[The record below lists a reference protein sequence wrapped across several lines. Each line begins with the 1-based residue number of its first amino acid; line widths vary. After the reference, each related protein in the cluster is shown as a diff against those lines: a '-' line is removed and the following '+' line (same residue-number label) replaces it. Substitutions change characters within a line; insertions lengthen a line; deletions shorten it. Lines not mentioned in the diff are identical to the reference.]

1 MSMQD
6 YEKAYKLGKKEYQ
19 QRLMEGK
26 RPTLKV
32 LDEILPSKGSY
43 SEVPLGLVQIPLDQI
58 VGTKT
63 DSRSNAF
70 ARNFMPILKE
80 NSEFALKWARLC
92 EAQVEEGIRDPIKAY
107 EYMNKFYVVEG
118 NKRVSV
124 LKYFEVSTIAGNVTR
139 IIPKPTD
146 ELENRIYYEFLDFY
160 ELSKINY
167 VWFSEEGSFAELQEA
182 VGKEPGEEWTEDDCL
197 EFKSLFTKFKMEYQE
212 KIAGDVTAVSDAFL
226 KFIKI
231 HGYDEARELSVAELK
246 KMMKKTKEEFELL
259 KKEDDIDIKMDPTE
273 EKKSIITQIITKV
286 TTKLKIAFI
295 YEKTISSSAWTY
307 GHELGRLHLEEVFAD
322 DVTTMYFENVTKD
335 NVREVMEEAIE
346 AGCNLIFTTTP
357 TFVQASV
364 KMAIEH
370 PSVRIM
376 NCSLNTSHRYIRT
389 YYTRLHEAKFLMGA
403 IAGSMAKNNKILYVA
418 DYPIYGTIAQINAF
432 AIGAQMINP
441 HVQIYL
447 EWSSKKDFD
456 LDEVI
461 EKIQPDCISGKDM
474 RALESQT
481 HLYGISKVENGIAR
495 NLAMPLINWGI
506 FYEKLV
512 NQIMDGT
519 WKLDEDTSDNKAI
532 NYWWGMS
539 SGVVDVICSRKLPLG
554 TKRLVNVLKE
564 CICNGSFS
572 VFEGELYSQEG
583 VVQADPDVKLKPE
596 EVASIDWLAE
606 NIIGEIPKTEG
617 LTESAIPVVSQQGV
631 KKKG

>member
-19 QRLMEGK
+19 KRLMEGK

-43 SEVPLGLVQIPLDQI
+43 SEVPLGLVQIPLDQV

-80 NSEFALKWARLC
+80 NSEFAYKWARLC

-124 LKYFEVSTIAGNVTR
+124 LKYFEVSTIPGNVTR

-146 ELENRIYYEFLDFY
+146 ELENRIYYEFLEFY

-167 VWFSEEGSFAELQEA
+167 IWFSEEGAFAELQEA
-182 VGKEPGEEWTEDDCL
+182 VGKAADEVWTEDECL
-197 EFKSLFTKFKMEYQE
+197 EFKSLYTKFKMEYVDKDEE
-212 KIAGDVTAVSDAFL
+212 KAPTVGDAFL

-231 HGYDEARELSVAELK
+231 HGYQEACQFTPNELK
-246 KMMKKTKEEFELL
+246 KMMHKTKEEFELL
-259 KKEDDIDIKMDPTE
+259 EIEDDIDIKMDPTE
-273 EKKSIITQIITKV
+273 EKKSIFTQILTKA
-286 TTKLKIAFI
+286 TTKLKVAFI
-295 YEKTISSSAWTY
+295 YEKTIASSAWTY
-307 GHELGRLHLEEVFAD
+307 SHELGRLHLEEVFPD
-322 DVTTMYFENVTKD
+322 EITTMYYENVTRD
-335 NVREVMEEAIE
+335 NVKEVMEEAIQE
-346 AGCNLIFTTTP
+346 GCNLIFTTTP
-357 TFVQASV
+357 AFTQASV

-376 NCSLNTSHRYIRT
+376 NCSVNTSHRYIRT

-418 DYPIYGTIAQINAF
+418 DYPIYGTIAQIDAF

-461 EKIQPDCISGKDM
+461 ERIQPDCISGKDM

-481 HLYGISKVENGIAR
+481 HLYGISKLENGIAR
-495 NLAMPLINWGI
+495 NLAMPLINWGT

-519 WKLDEDTSDNKAI
+519 WKLDEDNSDNKAI

-564 CICNGSFS
+564 SICSGGFS
-572 VFEGELYSQEG
+572 VFEGELHSQDG
-583 VVQADPDVKLKPE
+583 VIQADSELKLEPE
-596 EVASIDWLAE
+596 EVAGIDWLAE
-606 NIIGEIPKTEG
+606 NIIGEIPVMED

>member
-19 QRLMEGK
+19 TRLMEGK

-80 NSEFALKWARLC
+80 NSEFALKWVRLC
-92 EAQVEEGIRDPIKAY
+92 QAQVEEGIREPIKAY

-124 LKYFEVSTIAGNVTR
+124 LKYFEVDMIAGNVTR
-139 IIPKPTD
+139 IIPKSTE
-146 ELENRIYYEFLDFY
+146 ELENKIYYEFLDFY

-167 VWFSEEGSFAELQEA
+167 VWFSQEGSFAELQES
-182 VGKEPGEEWTEDDCL
+182 VGKQPGEVWTEDECL
-197 EFKSLFTKFKMEYQE
+197 EFKSLYTKFKMEYQE
-212 KIAGDVTAVSDAFL
+212 TIDGDITVVSEAFL
-226 KFIKI
+226 QFIKI
-231 HGYDEARELSVAELK
+231 HGYAEACAMSLPELK

-259 KKEDDIDIKMDPTE
+259 RKEDDIQIKMDPTE
-273 EKKSIITQIITKV
+273 DKKSILTQLITKV

-295 YEKTISSSAWTY
+295 YEKTIESSAWTY
-307 GHELGRLHLEEVFAD
+307 GHELGRLHLEGVLPN
-322 DVTTMYFENVTKD
+322 DVTTMCFENVTKD
-335 NVREVMEEAIE
+335 NILEVMEEAIE

-357 TFVQASV
+357 AFAQASV
-364 KMAIEH
+364 KMAIDH
-370 PSVRIM
+370 PEVRIM

-461 EKIQPDCISGKDM
+461 ERIQPDCISGKDM
-474 RALESQT
+474 RALESDT
-481 HLYGISKVENGIAR
+481 YLYGISKMENGIAR
-495 NLAMPLINWGI
+495 NLAMPLINWGV
-506 FYEKLV
+506 FYQKLV

-519 WKLDEDTSDNKAI
+519 WKIDEDYSENKAI

-539 SGVVDVICSRKLPLG
+539 AGVVDVICSRKLPLG
-554 TKRLVNVLKE
+554 TQRLISVLKE
-564 CICNGSFS
+564 SICNGNFT
-572 VFEGELYSQEG
+572 VFEGELHSQER
-583 VVQADPDVKLKPE
+583 VVQSDPDVKLKPE
-596 EVASIDWLAE
+596 EVISIDWLAE
-606 NIIGEIPKTEG
+606 NIVGEIPETEG
-617 LTESAIPVVSQQGV
+617 LMESAIPVVAQQGV

>member
-1 MSMQD
+1 MSMED

-19 QRLMEGK
+19 KRLMQGK

-43 SEVPLGLVQIPLDQI
+43 SEIPLGLVQIPLDQV

-80 NSEFALKWARLC
+80 NSEFAVKWARLC
-92 EAQVEEGIRDPIKAY
+92 ESQVEEGIREPIKAY

-124 LKYFEVSTIAGNVTR
+124 LKYFEVNTIPGNVTR

-146 ELENRIYYEFLDFY
+146 ELENRIYYEFLKFY
-160 ELSKINY
+160 DLSKINY
-167 VWFSEEGSFAELQEA
+167 VWFSEEGAFADLQEA
-182 VGKEPGEEWTEDDCL
+182 VGKAQDEVWTEDECL
-197 EFKSLFTKFKMEYQE
+197 EFKSLYTKFKMEYVDKDEE
-212 KIAGDVTAVSDAFL
+212 KAPTVGDAFL

-231 HGYDEARELSVAELK
+231 HGYQESCELTPNQLK
-246 KMMKKTKEEFELL
+246 KMMNKTKGEFELL
-259 KKEDDIDIKMDPTE
+259 EREDDIEIKMDPTE
-273 EKKSIITQIITKV
+273 EKKFTLTQLIPMPTK
-286 TTKLKIAFI
+286 KLKIAFL
-295 YEKTISSSAWTY
+295 YEKTIASSAWSY
-307 GHELGRLHLEEVFAD
+307 AHELGRLHLEEVFENE
-322 DVTTMYFENVTKD
+322 VSTIYYENVTVD
-335 NVREVMEEAIE
+335 NVLEVMESVVAE
-346 AGCNLIFTTTP
+346 GCKVIFTTSAA
-357 TFVQASV
+357 FVQQSV
-364 KMAIEH
+364 KMALEH
-370 PSVRIM
+370 PHVRIM
-376 NCSLNTSHRYIRT
+376 NCSVNTSHRAIRT

-418 DYPIYGTIAQINAF
+418 DYPIHGTIAQINAF

-447 EWSSKKDFD
+447 EWSTKKDFN
-456 LDEVI
+456 LEEAI
-461 EKIQPDCISGKDM
+461 ERIQPDCISGKDM
-474 RALESQT
+474 RALESET
-481 HLYGISKVENGIAR
+481 YLYGISKLENGIAR
-495 NLAMPLINWGI
+495 NLAMPLIHWGS

-512 NQIMDGT
+512 KQIMDGT
-519 WKLDEDTSDNKAI
+519 WKVDEDTSDNKAI

-539 SGVVDVICSRKLPLG
+539 AGVVDVICSRKLPLG
-554 TKRLVNVLKE
+554 TKRLVEVLKASLVS
-564 CICNGSFS
+564 GSFT
-572 VFEGELYSQEG
+572 VFQGELHSQNG
-583 VVQADPDVKLKPE
+583 VVQPDPDMQLKPE

-606 NIIGEIPKTEG
+606 NIIGEIPETEG
-617 LTESAIPVVSQQGV
+617 LTESAIPVVAQQGV

>member
-19 QRLMEGK
+19 TRLMEGK

-80 NSEFALKWARLC
+80 NSEFALKWVRLC
-92 EAQVEEGIRDPIKAY
+92 EAQVEEGIREPIKAY

-124 LKYFEVSTIAGNVTR
+124 LKYFEVNTIPGNVTR

-167 VWFSEEGSFAELQEA
+167 MWFSQEGSFAEIQEL
-182 VGKEPGEEWTEDDCL
+182 VGKQPGEIWSEDDCL

-212 KIAGDVTAVSDAFL
+212 KIVGDTTAVSEAFL
-226 KFIKI
+226 TFIKI
-231 HGYDEARELSVAELK
+231 HGYAEACEMSLPELK
-246 KMMKKTKEEFELL
+246 KTMKKTKEEFELL

-273 EKKSIITQIITKV
+273 DKKFILTQLITKV

-295 YEKTISSSAWTY
+295 YEKTIASSAWTY
-307 GHELGRLHLEEVFAD
+307 SHELGRLHLEEVLSN
-322 DVTTMYFENVTKD
+322 DVTTMYYENVTKD
-335 NVREVMEEAIE
+335 NILEVMEEAIE

-357 TFVQASV
+357 AFAQASV

-376 NCSLNTSHRYIRT
+376 NCSINTSHRYIRT

-441 HVQIYL
+441 HVQIHL

-456 LDEVI
+456 LDELI
-461 EKIQPDCISGKDM
+461 ERIQPDCISGKDM
-474 RALESQT
+474 RALESDT
-481 HLYGISKVENGIAR
+481 YLYGISKLENGIAR
-495 NLAMPLINWGI
+495 NLAMPLINWGT

-519 WKLDEDTSDNKAI
+519 WKLDEDYSDNKAI

-539 SGVVDVICSRKLPLG
+539 AGVVDVICSRKLPVA

-564 CICNGSFS
+564 SICNGSFS
-572 VFEGELYSQEG
+572 VFEGELYSQDG
-583 VVQADPDVKLKPE
+583 VVQPDPEVKLKPE

-606 NIIGEIPKTEG
+606 NIIGEIPETEG
-617 LTESAIPVVSQQGV
+617 LTESAIPVVAQQGV

>member
-481 HLYGISKVENGIAR
+481 HLYGISKLENGIAR

>member
-1 MSMQD
+1 MSMLD

-19 QRLMEGK
+19 KRLMEGK

-32 LDEILPSKGSY
+32 LDEILPSRGSY
-43 SEVPLGLVQIPLDQI
+43 SEVPLGLVQIPLDQV

-70 ARNFMPILKE
+70 ARNFMPILNE
-80 NSEFALKWARLC
+80 TSEFAMKWALLC
-92 EAQVEEGIRDPIKAY
+92 DAQVSEGIREPIKAY

-124 LKYFEVSTIAGNVTR
+124 LKYFGVNVIPGNVTR

-146 ELENRIYYEFLDFY
+146 ELENKIYYEFLKFY

-167 VWFSEEGSFAELQEA
+167 IWFSELGSFTELQEV
-182 VGKEPGEEWTEDDCL
+182 VGKKPNEVWTEEECL
-197 EFKSLFTKFKMEYQE
+197 EFKSLYTKFDMEYVD
-212 KIAGDVTAVSDAFL
+212 KDRDKAPTVGDAFL
-226 KFIKI
+226 KFVKI
-231 HGYDEARELSVAELK
+231 HGYQEACELTPAELK
-246 KMMKKTKEEFELL
+246 KMINKTKQEFELL
-259 KKEDDIDIKMDPTE
+259 EREDDIEIKMDPTE
-273 EKKSIITQIITKV
+273 EKKFSLTQLIPKLPK
-286 TTKLKIAFI
+286 KLKAAFI
-295 YEKTISSSAWTY
+295 YEKTITSSAWTY
-307 GHELGRLHLEEVFAD
+307 SHELGRLHLDEVFGD
-322 DVTTMYFENVTKD
+322 EILTTYYENVTKETVSD
-335 NVREVMEEAIE
+335 VLEDAVQQ
-346 AGCNLIFTTTP
+346 GCNLIFTTTP
-357 TFVQASV
+357 AFVSASV
-364 KMAIEH
+364 KAAIEH
-370 PSVRIM
+370 PNVRIL

-418 DYPIYGTIAQINAF
+418 DYPIYGTFAQINAF

-461 EKIQPDCISGKDM
+461 ERIQPDCVSGKDM
-474 RALESQT
+474 RAFESQT
-481 HLYGISKVENGIAR
+481 HLYGISKIENGIAR
-495 NLAMPLINWGI
+495 NLAMPLINWGK

-512 NQIMDGT
+512 EQIIDGT
-519 WKLDEDTSDNKAI
+519 WKQDEDTSDNKAI

-539 SGVVDVICSRKLPLG
+539 SDVVDVVCSRKLPLG
-554 TKRLVNVLKE
+554 TKRLVNMLKNS
-564 CICNGSFS
+564 ICNGNFT
-572 VFEGELYSQEG
+572 VFEGELHSQEG
-583 VVQADPDVKLKPE
+583 IVQADPNLRLKPE

-606 NIIGEIPKTEG
+606 NIVGEIPNVEG
-617 LTESAIPVVSQQGV
+617 LTESAIPVVSQQGL

>member
-19 QRLMEGK
+19 TRLMEGK

-80 NSEFALKWARLC
+80 NSEFAFKWARLC
-92 EAQVEEGIRDPIKAY
+92 EAQVEEGIREPIKAY

-124 LKYFEVSTIAGNVTR
+124 LKYFEVNTIAGNVTR

-167 VWFSEEGSFAELQEA
+167 MWFSQEGSFAEIQEL
-182 VGKEPGEEWTEDDCL
+182 VGKQPGEIWSEDDCL

-212 KIAGDVTAVSDAFL
+212 KIVGDTTAVSEAFL
-226 KFIKI
+226 TFIKI
-231 HGYDEARELSVAELK
+231 HGYVEACEMSLPELK
-246 KMMKKTKEEFELL
+246 KTMKKTKEEFELL

-273 EKKSIITQIITKV
+273 DKKFILTQLITKV

-295 YEKTISSSAWTY
+295 YEKTIASSAWTY
-307 GHELGRLHLEEVFAD
+307 SHELGRLHLEEVLSN
-322 DVTTMYFENVTKD
+322 DVTTMYYENVTKD
-335 NVREVMEEAIE
+335 NILEVMEEAIE

-357 TFVQASV
+357 AFAQASV

-376 NCSLNTSHRYIRT
+376 NCSINTSHRYIRT

-441 HVQIYL
+441 HVQIHL
-447 EWSSKKDFD
+447 EWSSKKDFN
-456 LDEVI
+456 LDELI
-461 EKIQPDCISGKDM
+461 ERIQPDCISGKDM
-474 RALESQT
+474 RALESDT
-481 HLYGISKVENGIAR
+481 YLYGISKLENGIAR
-495 NLAMPLINWGI
+495 NLAMPLINWGT

-519 WKLDEDTSDNKAI
+519 WKLDEDYSDNKAI

-539 SGVVDVICSRKLPLG
+539 AGVVDVICSRKLPVA

-564 CICNGSFS
+564 SICNGSFS
-572 VFEGELYSQEG
+572 VFEGELYSQDG
-583 VVQADPDVKLKPE
+583 VVQPDPEVKLKPE

-606 NIIGEIPKTEG
+606 NIVGEIPETEG
-617 LTESAIPVVSQQGV
+617 LTESAIPVVAQQGV